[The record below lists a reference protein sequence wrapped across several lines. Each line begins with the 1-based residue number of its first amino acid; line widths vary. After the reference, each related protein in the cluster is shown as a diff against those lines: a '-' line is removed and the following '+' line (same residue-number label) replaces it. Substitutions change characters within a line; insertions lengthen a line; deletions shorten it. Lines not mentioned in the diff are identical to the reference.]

1 LLVLRLQQ
9 ELMLA
14 GAWPAAPESQIH
26 VSIFGP
32 TLPAHDW
39 AAADGLQFT
48 PWVMPAKVVERLQ
61 QKTDGALM
69 TESAIADFSQAL
81 MGVLA

>member
-1 LLVLRLQQ
+1 
-9 ELMLA
+9 
-14 GAWPAAPESQIH
+14 
-26 VSIFGP
+26 
-32 TLPAHDW
+32 LPPHDW
-39 AAADGLQFT
+39 VAVDGLQFT
-48 PWVMPAKVVERLQ
+48 PWVMPANVLTRLE